1 MRSDILMHLGDDTFV
16 SLGLSAEQLKRD
28 MEIFFQRIK
37 QIYDSRELWRNEVST
52 RETEVIKANEV

>member
-37 QIYDSRELWRNEVST
+37 QIYDSRELWRNEVSI

>member
-1 MRSDILMHLGDDTFV
+1 MHLGDDTFV

-37 QIYDSRELWRNEVST
+37 QIYDSRELWRNEVSI